1 MAFLILGILLLAMKL
16 AEFGPVGAWSWWLV
30 LLPFGLATAWWAFSD
45 SIGLTQ
51 RRAMDKMEQVKAE
64 RRNRNLQA
72 LGLGPRHDRKAG
84 AQQRIPGCQTR
95 ARAPPRTRRSATA
108 DAGAAGAEPARCLQ
122 SNLSSTAPL
131 LALLAF
137 FANLASTPRV

>member
-1 MAFLILGILLLAMKL
+1 MALLILGILLLALKL
-16 AEFGPVGAWSWWLV
+16 AEFGPVATWAWWMV

-72 LGLGPRHDRKAG
+72 LGLDV
-84 AQQRIPGCQTR
+84 
-95 ARAPPRTRRSATA
+95 RR
-108 DAGAAGAEPARCLQ
+108 GGKVGR
-122 SNLSSTAPL
+122 
-131 LALLAF
+131 
-137 FANLASTPRV
+137 R